1 MLFFSPSTMNNDE
14 QPQPPARAALVILM
28 GVIIATLLGFGLVV
42 SARAGSSILLMLI
55 IGTVVLGITVMVG
68 FAAQARYRAQAAA
81 TADEKPKRFAPGQ
94 DMYTM
99 IDRMLDDLD
108 EDELA
113 YLRRRLEEQ
122 ELVSEDDLVQSM
134 GELLDKRA
142 ELRERR

>member
-1 MLFFSPSTMNNDE
+1 MQLFSP
-14 QPQPPARAALVILM
+14 PPSDKQKPATVTTTAAIAISLVIS
-28 GVIIATLLGFGLVV
+28 LLLAGGFVAFASTSSFVV
-42 SARAGSSILLMLI
+42 APLI
-55 IGTVVLGITVMVG
+55 VTVVLAMVFG
-68 FAAQARYRAQAAA
+68 LMKYSRQQALAESY

-134 GELLDKRA
+134 GELLSKRA
-142 ELRERR
+142 ELRGKG

>member
-1 MLFFSPSTMNNDE
+1 MLLFSPPTMNNDE
-14 QPQPPARAALVILM
+14 QPQPNTRAALVILM
-28 GVIIATLLGFGLVV
+28 GVMIATMLGFGLI
-42 SARAGSSILLMLI
+42 SYAGSSSSILMMLI

-81 TADEKPKRFAPGQ
+81 TDEKPKRFAPGQ
-94 DMYTM
+94 DMYTL

-108 EDELA
+108 ADEMA

-122 ELVSEDDLVQSM
+122 DQQVDDDLMQSM

-142 ELRERR
+142 ALRGQG